1 MDQCASPGL
10 LDFHAAL
17 TQLTQQVPLLCG
29 EESVELSDLLGR
41 ITAQAIVSPINVPAF
56 DNSAMDGYAFNAASL
71 EGDML
76 SIRGSVLAGDYDDL
90 PLQPGECV
98 RIMTGAP
105 IPPNADTVVMQEN
118 TEATGN
124 VVRILKYKAGSN
136 IRRAGEDIKQGETAI
151 PVGHQL
157 KTADIGRLASLGI
170 ASAMVRTRLK
180 VALLSTGDELTQ
192 PGTPLA
198 AGEIYDS
205 NRFALHAM
213 LSKLPVELF
222 DLGVIKDDY
231 YAIRDAYVHASG
243 LADIIICSGG
253 VSVGDADYTKTVLD
267 ELGKVAFWKLAMK
280 PGKPFAYGPIGDSHF
295 IGLPGNPV
303 SAIVTFYQLAIP
315 MLASAMGWDRPS
327 PTSVKVKA
335 GCAIRKSPGRTDFQR
350 GILGCDEDGNPVV
363 MTTGAQGSGVFS
375 SLSDA
380 NCFIVLER
388 ERGAVAKGE
397 LVNVEMFQAPLV

>member
-17 TQLTQQVPLLCG
+17 TQLTQHVPLLCG

-71 EGDML
+71 EGDTL
-76 SIRGSVLAGDYDDL
+76 TIRGSVLAGDYDDL

-118 TEATGN
+118 TEASGN
-124 VVRILKYKAGSN
+124 VVRILKHKAGSN

-198 AGEIYDS
+198 PGAIYDS

-213 LSKLPVELF
+213 LSKLPIELF

-231 YAIRDAYVHASG
+231 HAIHDAYVHASE

-303 SAIVTFYQLAIP
+303 SAIVTFYQLAMP
-315 MLASAMGWDRPS
+315 MLASAMGWERPS

-363 MTTGAQGSGVFS
+363 TTTGAQGSGVFS

-397 LVNVEMFQAPLV
+397 RVNVEMFRAPLV